1 MKDLVEKQICKNEK
15 QLLKQINEDR
25 KIIMCYNFNVTEE
38 TANLIK
44 EKKIKLIGLER
55 PVKKRG
61 KRVTDKEGQDEH

>member
-15 QLLKQINEDR
+15 QLLKQINDDR

-38 TANLIK
+38 TVNLIK

-61 KRVTDKEGQDEH
+61 KRKED

>member
-38 TANLIK
+38 TVNLIK

-55 PVKKRG
+55 PIKKRG
-61 KRVTDKEGQDEH
+61 KRKED

>member
-1 MKDLVEKQICKNEK
+1 VKDLVEKQICRNEK

-38 TANLIK
+38 TVNLIK
-44 EKKIKLIGLER
+44 EKKIKLIALER

-61 KRVTDKEGQDEH
+61 KRKED

>member
-38 TANLIK
+38 TVNLIK

-61 KRVTDKEGQDEH
+61 KRKED

>member
-1 MKDLVEKQICKNEK
+1 MKDLVEKQICRNEK
-15 QLLKQINEDR
+15 QLLKQINDDR

-38 TANLIK
+38 TVNLIK

-61 KRVTDKEGQDEH
+61 KRKED

>member
-61 KRVTDKEGQDEH
+61 KRKEN

>member
-38 TANLIK
+38 TVNLIK
-44 EKKIKLIGLER
+44 EKKIKLIGLETLQR
-55 PVKKRG
+55 L
-61 KRVTDKEGQDEH
+61 

>member
-15 QLLKQINEDR
+15 QLLKQINDDR

-38 TANLIK
+38 TAKLLK
-44 EKKIKLIGLER
+44 EKQIKIIGLNR

-61 KRVTDKEGQDEH
+61 KKVTNKEGQDEH

>member
-1 MKDLVEKQICKNEK
+1 MKDLVEKQICRNEK

-38 TANLIK
+38 TVNLIK

-61 KRVTDKEGQDEH
+61 KRKED

>member
-15 QLLKQINEDR
+15 QLLKQINDDR

-38 TANLIK
+38 TANLVK
-44 EKKIKLIGLER
+44 EKKIKLIALER

-61 KRVTDKEGQDEH
+61 KRVTDKEEQDEH